1 MRKDLEAA
9 WNAAKANKKADIYN
23 RFPKPDDIE
32 PRLSVDEKVL
42 MLLKGTIQ
50 PARIDRMKD
59 LTMNGGVGTLVLT
72 DKRVHYFGRGVVKS
86 LQNSH
91 ETVEFSKINGVELR
105 KNLTFGQMIYITRPA
120 NTDTWMYLNTD
131 EAEAFVSKLQEFVAA
146 ADTGSK
152 VLVSTHDPLDQI
164 KKLKD
169 LLDAGVITQEEFE
182 SKKSDLMGRI

>member
-1 MRKDLEAA
+1 M
-9 WNAAKANKKADIYN
+9 
-23 RFPKPDDIE
+23 
-32 PRLSVDEKVL
+32 
-42 MLLKGTIQ
+42 
-50 PARIDRMKD
+50 
-59 LTMNGGVGTLVLT
+59 
-72 DKRVHYFGRGVVKS
+72 KS

-131 EAEAFVSKLQEFVAA
+131 EAEAFVRQLQEFVAA

-152 VLVSTHDPLDQI
+152 VVISTNDPLDQL
-164 KKLKD
+164 KKLKE